1 MGLFDDLNRFLEERL
16 DEFLRNNPHLE
27 INAIVEQLKEQERD
41 TLKKIINLES
51 QERQLQQQILSLAQD
66 IQTWHSRVK
75 KAQNAGEQ
83 ELAQKAAQREAS
95 LLHQGNLV
103 WGQMEVVKQQIVQTK
118 KLLQEIVQKKQE
130 AQIKAQTIAQNQA
143 TSNYQTDSATKG
155 WQESTRSYD
164 KYNDPLEKTF
174 QEWETNQ
181 ELEQMKRNL
190 GK

>member
-27 INAIVEQLKEQERD
+27 INAIIEQLKEQERD
-41 TLKKIINLES
+41 TLKRIINLEA
-51 QERQLQQQILSLAQD
+51 EEKQLQQQILSLAQD
-66 IQTWHSRVK
+66 IQTWHSRVQ

-83 ELAQKAAQREAS
+83 ELAQKAATREAS
-95 LLHQGNLV
+95 LLHQGNV
-103 WGQMEVVKQQIVQTK
+103 IWKQMEGVKQQIVQAK
-118 KLLQEIVQKKQE
+118 ELLQQIEQQKKE

-143 TSNYQTDSATKG
+143 KSNYQNDSATQG
-155 WQESTRSYD
+155 WQESTRTYD
-164 KYNDPLEKTF
+164 KYSDPLEKTF
-174 QEWETNQ
+174 QQWETNQ